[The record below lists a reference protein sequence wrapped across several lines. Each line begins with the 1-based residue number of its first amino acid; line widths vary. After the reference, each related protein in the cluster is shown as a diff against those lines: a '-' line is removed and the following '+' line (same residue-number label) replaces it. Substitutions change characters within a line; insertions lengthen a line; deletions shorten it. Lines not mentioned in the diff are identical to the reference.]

1 MLFDWDKEK
10 NKSNII
16 KHGIDFRDALKMFA
30 GPMLIKEDTRE
41 DYGERRWISI
51 GELNEIVVVMV
62 FTIRGKI
69 VRIISVR
76 KANQKERESYYG
88 KIK

>member
-1 MLFDWDKEK
+1 MHFDWNTEK
-10 NKSNII
+10 NQSNSL
-16 KHGIDFRDALKMFA
+16 KHGIDFNDAVKIFD
-30 GPMLIKEDTRE
+30 GRMLIKEDTRE

-51 GELNEIVVVMV
+51 GLLNEIVVVMV
-62 FTIRGKI
+62 FTIRDEI